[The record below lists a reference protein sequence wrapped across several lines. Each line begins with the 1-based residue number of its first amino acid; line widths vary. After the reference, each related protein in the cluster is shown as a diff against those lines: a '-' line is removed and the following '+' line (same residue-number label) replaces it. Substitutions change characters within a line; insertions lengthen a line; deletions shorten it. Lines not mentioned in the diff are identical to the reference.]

1 MSTINVDISQK
12 IDTIDVEMSSGGGG
26 GTTDHSRL
34 KNRDAS
40 DQHPISAITDL
51 SNTLSRKM
59 DEGEVDVMSNQD
71 IENLLNSFV

>member
-1 MSTINVDISQK
+1 MATINVDISQK
-12 IDTIDVEMSSGGGG
+12 TDTIDVEMSSGGGG
-26 GTTDHSRL
+26 GTTDHRKL
-34 KNRDAS
+34 KHREDS

-59 DEGEVDVMSNQD
+59 DEGEVDAMSNQD

>member
-1 MSTINVDISQK
+1 MSTMNVNFPPSTG
-12 IDTIDVEMSSGGGG
+12 TIKVEMQTG
-26 GTTDHSRL
+26 GTTDHSKL
-34 KNRDAS
+34 KNRDAN

>member
-1 MSTINVDISQK
+1 MSTMSVNFPPSTG
-12 IDTIDVEMSSGGGG
+12 TIKVEMQTGGS
-26 GTTDHSRL
+26 GTTDHSKL